1 MLPPVPGRPRPAAGG
16 SRLRSR
22 AATPAGDYVTGRTRL
37 RRRPDSAAL
46 TSRYARGMAGLH
58 SRLRL
63 PLWAQDVLLAGFI
76 ALVQVTGTRNS
87 AEAGAVVEPDLL
99 GYGLLA
105 ASGLVLLVRRRW
117 PLAVFAATAAV
128 SIWYYAAGYPDG
140 PGWLSLFVALY
151 TFTLHGDG
159 RRSIQIV
166 TGGIAALTVVWLLT
180 ADLEPRAESGWVF
193 FRIGAAIMAA
203 ALGESVRSRRVI
215 AADAEKRADWA
226 ERTREDEARRRVDAE
241 RLRIAREVHD
251 TVAHAI
257 AIVNVQAG
265 VTAHVMDRRPERARE
280 ALVTIEQTSARALH
294 ELRATLGVLRDVD
307 DDDRLSPAPGLGQL
321 DELTAM
327 AREAGLDVKVE
338 SDGTPPELPS
348 AVDRAAYRI
357 LQESITNVIR
367 HAGPAQVTIAI
378 AAAAGELEIQVTDD
392 GRGCTSGGE
401 TGNGIAGMRERCA
414 LLGGGLSAGPGPAG
428 GFRVRARLPLTPEAA
443 VTA

>member
-1 MLPPVPGRPRPAAGG
+1 
-16 SRLRSR
+16 
-22 AATPAGDYVTGRTRL
+22 
-37 RRRPDSAAL
+37 
-46 TSRYARGMAGLH
+46 MAGLY

-63 PLWAQDVLLAGFI
+63 PPWAQDVLLAGFI
-76 ALVQVTGTRNS
+76 ALVQVTGTRNA
-87 AEAGAVVEPDLL
+87 AEAGAVVEPDRL

-117 PLAVFAATAAV
+117 PLVVFAATAAV
-128 SIWYYAAGYPDG
+128 SVWYYTAGYPDG

-151 TFTLHGDG
+151 TLTAHGDG
-159 RRSIQIV
+159 HRSIRI
-166 TGGIAALTVVWLLT
+166 TIGGIAALAVVWLLT
-180 ADLEPRAESGWVF
+180 ADLEPRAEAGWVF

-215 AADAEKRADWA
+215 AAEAQARAEWA
-226 ERTREDEARRRVDAE
+226 ERTREEEARRRVDAE

-265 VTAHVMDRRPERARE
+265 VTAHVMDKRSGRAGSGGGIARARE
-280 ALVTIEQTSARALH
+280 ALLVIEQTSARALH

-307 DDDRLSPAPGLGQL
+307 DDDRLSPAPGLRQL

-338 SDGTPPELPS
+338 SDGTPLELPS

-367 HAGPAQVTIAI
+367 HAGPAQVTIAV
-378 AAAAGELEIQVTDD
+378 AATDGELAIQVADD
-392 GRGCTSGGE
+392 GRGCTPGGE
-401 TGNGIAGMRERCA
+401 PGNGIAGMRERCA
-414 LLGGGLSAGPGPAG
+414 LLGGELTAGPGPAG

-443 VTA
+443 VAA